1 MDDTQDNKAESF
13 ISRVIEVCLEPAHLR
28 RTVTIALIVGTWITL
43 LNLGGALWDGNWD
56 LEFLLRMILNYLT
69 PFVVSNL
76 GLLSKEPEDSTGH
89 ES

>member
-1 MDDTQDNKAESF
+1 M
-13 ISRVIEVCLEPAHLR
+13 EPAHLR

-43 LNLGGALWDGNWD
+43 LNLGGPVWSGAWDVE
-56 LEFLLRMILNYLT
+56 LLLRMTLNYLT